1 MESRFIIIH
10 NCAVSVFL
18 MYHNFLIASKF
29 FFALKCSISCVKEIE
44 NNGKTPA
51 LIHDF
56 LMTNFR
62 AASGRDNIQLLLQF
76 RPIAD
81 TVLAAIESQGILV

>member
-1 MESRFIIIH
+1 MERP
-10 NCAVSVFL
+10 
-18 MYHNFLIASKF
+18 
-29 FFALKCSISCVKEIE
+29 
-44 NNGKTPA
+44 T

-62 AASGRDNIQLLLQF
+62 AAIGRDRIQFLLQF

-81 TVLAAIESQGILV
+81 SVLAAIESQGILV